1 LSFLRM
7 ILILTFFAAWEDMP
21 MPRKN
26 PSRTWAD
33 LEGKIA
39 LQVLRAPKTCGDSEN
54 SGTRPAVHERVVKYL
69 YYRVSGAPWVSHLA
83 LVAAV
88 LTARHRDVS
97 TVVRMLVAL
106 HARLTELFPALHLST
121 MHEWDAEAH

>member
-1 LSFLRM
+1 
-7 ILILTFFAAWEDMP
+7 MP
-21 MPRKN
+21 MARKK

-39 LQVLRAPKTCGDSEN
+39 LQVLHAPKTSGDSEN
-54 SGTRPAVHERVVKYL
+54 GGTRPAVHERVVKYL
-69 YYRVSGAPWVSHLA
+69 YYHVSGTQWMSHLT

-97 TVVRMLVAL
+97 TVVRILVAL
-106 HARLTELFPALHLST
+106 HARFTELFPALQLKP
-121 MHEWDAEAH
+121 MREWDG